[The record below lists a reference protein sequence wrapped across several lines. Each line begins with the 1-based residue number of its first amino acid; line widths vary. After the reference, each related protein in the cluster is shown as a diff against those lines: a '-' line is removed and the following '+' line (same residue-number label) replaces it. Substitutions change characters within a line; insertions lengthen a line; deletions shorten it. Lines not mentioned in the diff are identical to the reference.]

1 MFNKVFKKEDNDRD
15 DTIEKLNRDLNYTE
29 NKKKRS
35 NKNSVKNSFIKN
47 GNLDLVP
54 ITYKKDLHHEMFKPI
69 KKSVKSRP
77 PTIKPYL
84 P

>member
-47 GNLDLVP
+47 GNLD
-54 ITYKKDLHHEMFKPI
+54 
-69 KKSVKSRP
+69 
-77 PTIKPYL
+77 
-84 P
+84 